1 MARPDHFTCAE
12 ILWRDDFPGN
22 KPARRGSS
30 SGNAMESQLHQQRVA
45 ELIGQHYE
53 LLFRVSFRLTG
64 LTADAEDLTQQ
75 TFLTAHE
82 KLHQL
87 READSAKGWLLAILR
102 HHFFRNR
109 SRTSRHTTSLE
120 AIPEPTSLS
129 EDPHAALESE
139 ELQAALNE
147 LPDEFRFPLVLF
159 YFHELSYQE
168 IATELSV
175 PLGTVMSRL
184 SRGKQHL
191 RRRLLAEDASPRLN
205 DSRSHEDSSRQPT
218 RTLTRQKP

>member
-1 MARPDHFTCAE
+1 MDSHER
-12 ILWRDDFPGN
+12 
-22 KPARRGSS
+22 
-30 SGNAMESQLHQQRVA
+30 QQRVA

-53 LLFRVSFRLTG
+53 LLYRVSYRLTG
-64 LTADAEDLTQQ
+64 LSADAEDLTQQ
-75 TFLTAHE
+75 TFLTAQQ

-87 READSAKGWLLAILR
+87 READSAKAWLLAILR

-109 SRTSRHTTSLE
+109 SRESRHSVPLSSL
-120 AIPEPTSLS
+120 PEPSRPPQESAELS
-129 EDPHAALESE
+129 SE

-168 IATELSV
+168 IAVQLSV

-191 RRRLLAEDASPRLN
+191 RRLLNEETSEPEPTPPLA
-205 DSRSHEDSSRQPT
+205 RQLP
-218 RTLTRQKP
+218 